1 MRSRNHAEL
10 TLDKRDVLE
19 RNAKVDRTVVASY
32 KRLERDLRRLGIEVR
47 PRYTLEPPLG
57 SGRPRDHGLTAWQ
70 PGDARSR
77 NAAQQR

>member
-1 MRSRNHAEL
+1 MPSQGQTEL

-32 KRLERDLRRLGIEVR
+32 KRLERELRQLGVEVR

-57 SGRPRDHGLTAWQ
+57 SGRPRDHGLTARQ
-70 PGDARSR
+70 PGDAQPR
-77 NAAQQR
+77 NAVR

>member
-1 MRSRNHAEL
+1 MPSQDHTEL
-10 TLDKRDVLE
+10 SLDKRDVLE
-19 RNAKVDRTVVASY
+19 GNAQVDRTVVASY

-77 NAAQQR
+77 NAAR